1 VTTPPVFVA
10 VTAQD
15 KYFPEFCSRNV
26 LLKVYEGPVPTLV
39 AFASVLFEFTYHSTT
54 SELMEL
60 DQAQPEQVA
69 IVPIG
74 METLD
79 EIPPITGYLPTVGL
93 AKDGTRLPRLVA
105 VAVPPS
111 PDAELMQ

>member
-1 VTTPPVFVA
+1 

-26 LLKVYEGPVPTLV
+26 LLKVYEGPVLTLV
-39 AFASVLFEFTYHSTT
+39 AFVSVLLEFIYHSTT

-69 IVPIG
+69 IVPTG
-74 METLD
+74 METLE
-79 EIPPITGYLPTVGL
+79 EIPLTTGYLLMVGL
-93 AKDGTRLPRLVA
+93 ANDGTKLPRLVE